1 MLALCEVM
9 IKKGRCSVS
18 GNGPLMF
25 PRQLDV
31 VADAAF
37 VDGALNAKSSFR
49 KCGEKSKLA
58 EHSPILGNKTAGR
71 GSLKQRSGRPI
82 LVFHRTSGFSAH
94 SALDVPTSSK
104 KVLKAALKLHLA
116 RVDSVQYAC
125 LTMANVELK
134 GGVRYGSAGCWQYRI
149 C

>member
-18 GNGPLMF
+18 GNDPLMF

-31 VADAAF
+31 VADAVI
-37 VDGALNAKSSFR
+37 VDRALDAKLSFR
-49 KCGEKSKLA
+49 KCGDKS
-58 EHSPILGNKTAGR
+58 ETSERTPIFANKTAGR
-71 GSLKQRSGRPI
+71 GSLKQGSGRPI
-82 LVFHRTSGFSAH
+82 SGFHRTSGFSAH

-125 LTMANVELK
+125 LIMTNE
-134 GGVRYGSAGCWQYRI
+134 
-149 C
+149 